1 MCGILADAALLKSEE
16 NMKLEEKK
24 LTSTEVFNG
33 VLIHLY
39 RDTVELPDGNEAVR
53 EVIRHPGAVC
63 VLPVDENG
71 NAYFVKQ
78 FRYAFDRVTLEA
90 PAGKLERG
98 EDIFEAA
105 KRELREE
112 TGLTADE
119 LIPMGELYTTPAMI
133 DEVIYLYLARGLHG
147 GEQDLDED
155 EFINVELISLK
166 KAVEMVMNGEI
177 KDAKTQ
183 TVILKA
189 EKILTAE
196 N

>member
-1 MCGILADAALLKSEE
+1 
-16 NMKLEEKK
+16 MKLEEKK

-78 FRYAFDRVTLEA
+78 FRYAFNKVTLEA

-98 EDIFEAA
+98 EDILEAA
-105 KRELREE
+105 GRELREE
-112 TGLTADE
+112 TGLTAE
-119 LIPMGELYTTPAMI
+119 KIIPMGELYTTPAMI
-133 DEVIYLYLARGLHG
+133 DEVIYLYLARGLHS

-155 EFINVELISLK
+155 EFINVEIIPLT
-166 KAVEMVMNGEI
+166 KAAEMVMNGEI

-189 EKILTAE
+189 EKTERMGIASRF
-196 N
+196 